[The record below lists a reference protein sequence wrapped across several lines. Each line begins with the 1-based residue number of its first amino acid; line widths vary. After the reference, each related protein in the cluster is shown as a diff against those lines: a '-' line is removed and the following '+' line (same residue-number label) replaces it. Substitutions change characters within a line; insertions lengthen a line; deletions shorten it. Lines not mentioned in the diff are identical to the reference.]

1 MVTIMKMELNKCLCR
16 LIKPGRV
23 SSSAMV
29 IAVALSMNACGG
41 GGGEPG
47 VGDAMVAG
55 QPDTRTVTVLHTSA
69 LSKQPASMSSEN
81 SASVLSERP
90 TSASSE
96 KPASGLF
103 GEAVTSYFQMQVS
116 DGTLD
121 LAATV
126 GMVPIEGASDD
137 DRIVY
142 VAYTQRDAE
151 PSSRPV
157 TFLFGDS
164 VRQDPLRSTGYLLLA
179 TVGPIVG
186 NLSGRECWDRYDNV
200 STLLDVS
207 DLIFVHPTGSGLGDF
222 WGSPHAGR
230 MAMRFIDNYLDAHQR
245 RGSPVYLVTHGARV
259 AGHAMDL
266 LKTRPHGFA
275 GMAMLSPVL
284 GPDGRAEHR
293 EPPAEISWELGAQW
307 LLHLDADLG
316 LDATRHLPAELD
328 RLWQSP
334 YDVAGDIRRCANDSF
349 CAQSSEAP
357 PWSAGAL
364 VEALSVADAPRLFI
378 AYGSD
383 VQEQAFSSELSRLN
397 VHPTLANRIQVESYR
412 GFQEGD
418 SRRDL
423 FYLDEVSR
431 LLLRGG
437 LQWLYASRDDASV
450 GGLSHKEKP
459 SRTIAR
465 SDILLQERDSGL
477 ELDMM
482 GDTTRNSLADSVLVQ
497 QEDTWISMP
506 RQLDR
511 SWLDQLSNPFRE
523 GLSEDEC
530 LERACQLTFA
540 LLQEAENCLRTGPTW
555 QPRRRQSADSVFAQ
569 DDGVL
574 HLPRTSVSETTVSGH
589 GDVRRRG
596 SRLTPIRVEP
606 ELTEPRWP
614 DLPTPPASPEK

>member
-1 MVTIMKMELNKCLCR
+1 
-16 LIKPGRV
+16 
-23 SSSAMV
+23 MV
-29 IAVALSMNACGG
+29 IAVALSLNACGG
-41 GGGEPG
+41 GGGESG

-55 QPDTRTVTVLHTSA
+55 QPDTRTATALH
-69 LSKQPASMSSEN
+69 
-81 SASVLSERP
+81 ASVLSENP
-90 TSASSE
+90 ASVSSE
-96 KPASGLF
+96 KPASVPF

-116 DGTLD
+116 DETLD

-137 DRIVY
+137 DQIVY

-151 PSSRPV
+151 LSSRPI

-164 VRQDPLRSTGYLLLA
+164 VRHDPLRSTGYLLLA

-186 NLSGRECWDRYDNV
+186 DLSGRECWDRYDNV

-207 DLIFVHPTGSGLGDF
+207 DLIFVHPTGSGFGDF

-230 MAMRFIDNYLDAHQR
+230 AAMRFIDNYLDTHQR

-275 GMAMLSPVL
+275 GMAILSPVL

-293 EPPAEISWELGAQW
+293 EPPARISWELGVKW

-316 LDATRHLPAELD
+316 LDVTRHLPAEFD
-328 RLWQSP
+328 RLWQPP
-334 YDVAGDIRRCANDSF
+334 YDVAGDIRRCTNDSF
-349 CAQSSEAP
+349 CVPGSEAP
-357 PWSAGAL
+357 SWSASAL
-364 VEALSVADAPRLFI
+364 VDALSVADTPRLFI

-383 VQEQAFSSELSRLN
+383 VQEQAFSSELIRLN
-397 VHPTLANRIQVESYR
+397 AHPALVNRIQVESYR
-412 GFQEGD
+412 GFPEGD

-437 LQWLYASRDDASV
+437 LQWLYTSRDDASV
-450 GGLSHKEKP
+450 GGLLHKEKP
-459 SRTIAR
+459 SLTTAR
-465 SDILLQERDSGL
+465 SDALLQERDSGL

-482 GDTTRNSLADSVLVQ
+482 GDTTRDSLVDSVPVQ
-497 QEDTWISMP
+497 QEDTWILTP
-506 RQLDR
+506 RQWDR
-511 SWLDQLSNPFRE
+511 SWLDQPSNPFLE

-530 LERACQLTFA
+530 LERACQVTFA
-540 LLQEAENCLRTGPTW
+540 LLQEAENCLRTGPTC
-555 QPRRRQSADSVFAQ
+555 QPRRRQSIDSVFAR
-569 DDGVL
+569 DDGAF

-589 GDVRRRG
+589 VDVRRRG

-614 DLPTPPASPEK
+614 NLPTPPASPEK

>member
-1 MVTIMKMELNKCLCR
+1 
-16 LIKPGRV
+16 
-23 SSSAMV
+23 MV

-55 QPDTRTVTVLHTSA
+55 QPDTRTATALHTSA
-69 LSKQPASMSSEN
+69 LS
-81 SASVLSERP
+81 ERP
-90 TSASSE
+90 TSVSSE

-116 DGTLD
+116 DETLD

-142 VAYTQRDAE
+142 VAYTQRDVE

-164 VRQDPLRSTGYLLLA
+164 IRHDPLRSTGYLLLA

-230 MAMRFIDNYLDAHQR
+230 TAMRFIDNYLDAYQR

-275 GMAMLSPVL
+275 GMAILSPVL
-284 GPDGRAEHR
+284 GPDRRAEHR
-293 EPPAEISWELGAQW
+293 EPPAKISWELGAQW

-316 LDATRHLPAELD
+316 LDVKRHLPAELD

-334 YDVAGDIRRCANDSF
+334 YDVAGDIRRCANDLF

-364 VEALSVADAPRLFI
+364 VDALSVADAPRLFI

-383 VQEQAFSSELSRLN
+383 VQEKAFSSELSRLN
-397 VHPTLANRIQVESYR
+397 VHPALANRIQVESYR
-412 GFQEGD
+412 GFPEGD

-423 FYLDEVSR
+423 FYLDEVAR

-437 LQWLYASRDDASV
+437 LQWLYASHDDASV
-450 GGLSHKEKP
+450 GGLSHKEEP
-459 SRTIAR
+459 SRMIAR
-465 SDILLQERDSGL
+465 SDALWQERDSSL

-482 GDTTRNSLADSVLVQ
+482 GDTMRDSLVDSVPM
-497 QEDTWISMP
+497 QEQTGISTP

-530 LERACQLTFA
+530 LERACQLTSA
-540 LLQEAENCLRTGPTW
+540 LLQEAENCLRTGPTS
-555 QPRRRQSADSVFAQ
+555 QPRRRQSIDSVFAQ
-569 DDGVL
+569 DDGAS

>member
-1 MVTIMKMELNKCLCR
+1 
-16 LIKPGRV
+16 
-23 SSSAMV
+23 MV

-55 QPDTRTVTVLHTSA
+55 QPDTRTATALHTSA
-69 LSKQPASMSSEN
+69 LS
-81 SASVLSERP
+81 ERP
-90 TSASSE
+90 TSVSSE

-116 DGTLD
+116 DETLD

-142 VAYTQRDAE
+142 VAYTQRNVE

-164 VRQDPLRSTGYLLLA
+164 IRHDPLRSTGYLLLA

-230 MAMRFIDNYLDAHQR
+230 TAMRFIDNYLDAYQR

-275 GMAMLSPVL
+275 GMAILSPVL
-284 GPDGRAEHR
+284 GPDRRAEHR
-293 EPPAEISWELGAQW
+293 EPPAKISWELGAQW

-316 LDATRHLPAELD
+316 LDVKRHLPAELD

-334 YDVAGDIRRCANDSF
+334 YDVAGDIRRCANDLF

-364 VEALSVADAPRLFI
+364 VDALSVADAPRLFI

-383 VQEQAFSSELSRLN
+383 VQEKAFSSELSRLN
-397 VHPTLANRIQVESYR
+397 VHPALANRIQVESYR
-412 GFQEGD
+412 GFPEGD

-423 FYLDEVSR
+423 FYLDEVAR

-437 LQWLYASRDDASV
+437 LQWLYASHDDASV
-450 GGLSHKEKP
+450 GGLSHKEEP
-459 SRTIAR
+459 SRMIAR
-465 SDILLQERDSGL
+465 SDALWQERDSSL

-482 GDTTRNSLADSVLVQ
+482 GDTMRDSLVDSVPM
-497 QEDTWISMP
+497 QEQTGISTP

-530 LERACQLTFA
+530 LERACQLTSA
-540 LLQEAENCLRTGPTW
+540 LLQEAENCLRTGPTS
-555 QPRRRQSADSVFAQ
+555 QPRRRQSIDSVFAQ
-569 DDGVL
+569 DDGES